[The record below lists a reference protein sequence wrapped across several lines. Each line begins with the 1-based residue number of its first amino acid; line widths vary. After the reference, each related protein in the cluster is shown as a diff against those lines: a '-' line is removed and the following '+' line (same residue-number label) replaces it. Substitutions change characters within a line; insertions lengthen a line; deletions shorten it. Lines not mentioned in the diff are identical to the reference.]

1 MADYHYKRVV
11 AGRAPYCLYEVD
23 RERKIATIIFNKPD
37 KLNMAD
43 SEEYMQL
50 TARVI
55 EAGEDPDVK
64 VIIMKGAGDHF
75 SSGADTTLIINDDKL
90 KPGEVERPRSLG
102 FRTVELRNSA
112 YGRRGFNQ
120 TSHNSPKVTICQVH
134 GYCYGGHYQIASGC
148 DFIIASEDA
157 MFTHPGYRYIG
168 PMGEDMA
175 LMILKIGL
183 TKTKE
188 IMFTGRGLTAQEA
201 LECGLVNKVVPQDNL
216 EEETNKL
223 ADLICRQAA
232 ESLYIGKQNFNTAL
246 AIMGKQAMSSAGLAA
261 HVWAHMMRSEP
272 DEFNLVREG
281 RKGGTKGA
289 LKANKER
296 WADNS
301 LVKGKSS
308 KQ

>member
-1 MADYHYKRVV
+1 MQQYHYKRVV
-11 AGRAPYCLYEVD
+11 PGRPSYCLYEVD
-23 RERKIATIIFNKPD
+23 RERKVATITFNKPD

-50 TARVI
+50 TRHVI

-90 KPGEVERPRSLG
+90 KPGEVERPRSQG

-112 YGRRGFNQ
+112 YGRRAFNQ
-120 TSHNSPKVTICQVH
+120 TPDNSPKVTICQVH
-134 GYCYGGHYQIASGC
+134 GYCYGGHFQIASGC
-148 DFIIASEDA
+148 DFIVASEDA

-168 PMGEDMA
+168 PMGEDMV

-201 LECGLVNKVVPQDNL
+201 LECGLVNKVVPLDKL
-216 EEETNKL
+216 EEETQKL

-246 AIMGKQAMSSAGLAA
+246 AIMGKQAQASAGLAA
-261 HVWAHMMRSEP
+261 HVWGHMMRSEP
-272 DEFNLVREG
+272 NEFNLVRAG
-281 RKGGTKGA
+281 REGGTKAA

-296 WADNS
+296 WADSS
-301 LVKGKSS
+301 LVKEKPAD
-308 KQ
+308 K